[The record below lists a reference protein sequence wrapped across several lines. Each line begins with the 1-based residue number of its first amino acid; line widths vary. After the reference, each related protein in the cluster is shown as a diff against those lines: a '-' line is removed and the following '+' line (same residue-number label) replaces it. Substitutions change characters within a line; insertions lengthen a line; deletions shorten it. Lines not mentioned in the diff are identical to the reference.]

1 MRERLE
7 NQKKMLP
14 SNGADS
20 PSVTLKIHLHSSCSS
35 PLLEG
40 VYTEETI
47 LYSVQSTFCTCI
59 INCKTYHIEHLKIHE
74 KYKKL
79 YLKFEK

>member
-1 MRERLE
+1 MIKRYE

-35 PLLEG
+35 PLFEG
-40 VYTEETI
+40 VYTEETHVANI
-47 LYSVQSTFCTCI
+47 RDGGKTVHVHTGNALY
-59 INCKTYHIEHLKIHE
+59 
-74 KYKKL
+74 
-79 YLKFEK
+79 